1 MFSIRD
7 WDHGG
12 SHGKGEYFQIP
23 DIRDGIALL
32 VGAIGFFIVGGKESS
47 RAQAGKDRTTE
58 TTAAGAGAQV
68 MPTEPKLRVEPK

>member
-1 MFSIRD
+1 MEKANISKSLI
-7 WDHGG
+7 
-12 SHGKGEYFQIP
+12 YAM
-23 DIRDGIALL
+23 GIALL